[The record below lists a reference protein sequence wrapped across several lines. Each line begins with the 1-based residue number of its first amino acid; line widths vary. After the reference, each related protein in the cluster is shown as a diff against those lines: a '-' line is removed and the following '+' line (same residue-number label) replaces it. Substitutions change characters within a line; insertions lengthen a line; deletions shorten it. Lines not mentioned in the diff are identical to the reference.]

1 MNTEHFQ
8 TRLEDEK
15 TRLEAQLQTVGRRN
29 PSNPDD
35 WEPIP
40 NETSQES
47 DPIDVAENIEGYE
60 DNAAILKDLEIR
72 YNQVLAALGRMSAGT
87 YGICSVSGEPIEE
100 ARLEADPSAA
110 TCTKHLT

>member
-8 TRLEDEK
+8 SQLEDEK
-15 TRLEAQLQTVGRRN
+15 ARLEAQLLTVGRRN
-29 PSNPDD
+29 PSNLND

-40 NETSQES
+40 KETNLES

-72 YNQVLAALGRMSAGT
+72 YNQVLAALERLNTGT

-100 ARLEADPSAA
+100 ARLNADPAA
-110 TCTKHLT
+110 NTCTQHLG